1 VAFGAGTLAVA
12 LGGLAAIES
21 NSATRNYDSA
31 RGMLQGN
38 TLQAGADP
46 ARYKELV
53 SRGDSARAV
62 AYVALGA
69 AVASVAVAGVLGY
82 FSYKRT
88 GEIGPFRF

>member
-1 VAFGAGTLAVA
+1 
-12 LGGLAAIES
+12 
-21 NSATRNYDSA
+21 
-31 RGMLQGN
+31 
-38 TLQAGADP
+38 
-46 ARYKELV
+46 
-53 SRGDSARAV
+53 V